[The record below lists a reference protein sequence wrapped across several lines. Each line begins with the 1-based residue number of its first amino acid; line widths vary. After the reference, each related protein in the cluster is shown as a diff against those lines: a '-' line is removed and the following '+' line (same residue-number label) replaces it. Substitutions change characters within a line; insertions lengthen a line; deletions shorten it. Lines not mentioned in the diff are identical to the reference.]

1 MKMHRFTGLTSRD
14 VLRKVRDQLGDG
26 ALILSNRAI
35 PGGIE
40 IIAASDSHVDALV
53 DTQSSA
59 PKTAQRRPMAPAPI
73 PEPAPIA
80 AATAAVAAAHA
91 PAEEAAQAEAP
102 APNALARQIGRAH
115 V

>member
-40 IIAASDSHVDALV
+40 IDRKSVV
-53 DTQSSA
+53 
-59 PKTAQRRPMAPAPI
+59 
-73 PEPAPIA
+73 
-80 AATAAVAAAHA
+80 
-91 PAEEAAQAEAP
+91 
-102 APNALARQIGRAH
+102 
-115 V
+115 

>member
-40 IIAASDSHVDALV
+40 VIAASDSHLDALI
-53 DTQSSA
+53 DTQSTA
-59 PKTAQRRPMAPAPI
+59 PRAAQRRPVMPAPAC
-73 PEPAPIA
+73 PACRA
-80 AATAAVAAAHA
+80 LSSSTARWMGWKAS
-91 PAEEAAQAEAP
+91 
-102 APNALARQIGRAH
+102 RS
-115 V
+115 

>member
-14 VLRKVRDQLGDG
+14 VLRQVRHQLGDG

-80 AATAAVAAAHA
+80 AATAAVVAA
-91 PAEEAAQAEAP
+91 PPVVVAEKAVAITPVTAERKAEVSP
-102 APNALARQIGRAH
+102 T
-115 V
+115 

>member
-40 IIAASDSHVDALV
+40 VIAASDSHLDALI
-53 DTQSSA
+53 DTQSTA
-59 PKTAQRRPMAPAPI
+59 PRAAQRRPVMPAPI
-73 PEPAPIA
+73 PEPAPA
-80 AATAAVAAAHA
+80 ADSAAPEVAATIFG
-91 PAEEAAQAEAP
+91 E
-102 APNALARQIGRAH
+102 NLALVTMTGARARMLLAT
-115 V
+115 

>member
-26 ALILSNRAI
+26 ALILSNRAV

-40 IIAASDSHVDALV
+40 VIAASDTHLDALV
-53 DTQSSA
+53 DTHSTA
-59 PKTAQRRPMAPAPI
+59 PK
-73 PEPAPIA
+73 E
-80 AATAAVAAAHA
+80 
-91 PAEEAAQAEAP
+91 
-102 APNALARQIGRAH
+102 IGRAH